1 MGIKQARTS
10 ANDGKPSGEAISLP
24 KPGKGAEMSVMS
36 ALLARRTER
45 DIGSKK
51 LSRQM
56 LSNLLWAACG
66 VNRGVGPFGTAGITA
81 ASASNSQE
89 IEVYVA
95 LDSGCYRY
103 DPEEHRL
110 ILVCAEDL
118 RPLAIGKG
126 QNGMGAEAPLR
137 LIYVANLER
146 FKTAGFQEPGLADTE
161 TQKAYYYADTGL
173 IAGNVYLFAASQGL
187 SAWFHNCDKAGLEE
201 KLQFGKSRR
210 ILFGQTV
217 GYTRS

>member
-1 MGIKQARTS
+1 MGLDTAKTGP
-10 ANDGKPSGEAISLP
+10 DGRKPDGEEISLP
-24 KPGKGAEMSVMS
+24 KPGKGGEMSVMS
-36 ALLARRTER
+36 ALLRRRTER
-45 DIGSKK
+45 EIGSKK
-51 LSRQM
+51 LSRHL

-66 VNRGVGPFGTAGITA
+66 VNRKVGPFGAAGITA

-95 LDSGCYRY
+95 LESGCYRY
-103 DPEEHRL
+103 DPEGHRL
-110 ILVCAEDL
+110 VLVHAGDL
-118 RPLAIGKG
+118 RSMAIGKG

-137 LIYVANLER
+137 LVYVANLER
-146 FKTAGFQEPGLADTE
+146 FTTAGFQEPGLEDPE
-161 TQKAYYYADTGL
+161 IQKSYYYADTGL
-173 IAGNVYLFAASQGL
+173 IAGNVYLFAASEGL

-201 KLQFGKSRR
+201 KLKLGKSRR